1 MEGNTS
7 RKGLSLAF
15 DSPTFEENVS
25 FRLDK
30 PVGSASIS
38 PCGRDIVLAS

>member
-1 MEGNTS
+1 MDGS
-7 RKGLSLAF
+7 IGSKGLTSAF
-15 DSPTFEENVS
+15 ESPTFEENAS
-25 FRLDK
+25 IRLDK